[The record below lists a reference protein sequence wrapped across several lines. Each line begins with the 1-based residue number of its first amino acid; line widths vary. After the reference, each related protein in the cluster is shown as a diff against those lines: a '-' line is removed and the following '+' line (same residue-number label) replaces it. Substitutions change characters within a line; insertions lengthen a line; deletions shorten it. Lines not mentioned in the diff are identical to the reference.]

1 MKHSRKEWILVRLLE
16 LSLKEDKDVVDIEE
30 EAMLEQELKGLLN
43 GSEENHQLL

>member
-30 EAMLEQELKGLLN
+30 EARLEQEHKGLLN